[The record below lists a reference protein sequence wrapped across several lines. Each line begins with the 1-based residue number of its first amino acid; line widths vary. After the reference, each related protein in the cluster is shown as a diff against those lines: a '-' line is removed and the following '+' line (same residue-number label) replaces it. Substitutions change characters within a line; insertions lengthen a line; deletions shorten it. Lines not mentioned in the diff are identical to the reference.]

1 MIRNLTLQISQLI
14 NQNYSIL
21 EQEDQQTQVTH
32 TEKPTQ
38 NPKPKPKLKKN
49 NMCDH
54 TEPTPCPICFEDLCD
69 KNIAVMDCGHKFHFK
84 CMVKWNST
92 DNGDTCP
99 LCRTDLGLPDMVD
112 SSDEEEE
119 GVLMIS
125 DFENDLEE
133 DDFNPNPIP
142 NPNPN
147 SNLDELVQGDEDEEN
162 GDDSGSDSDSD
173 DNDDENTD
181 MDLRET
187 RYEIGQLLDTL
198 GGNFGIKMSCQCCDQ
213 ALLQCNFC
221 SEPFCAC
228 KNTAD
233 KPQFKANPFNKLY
246 NSHFDASRRDDDMIQ
261 ALGIENPVDE
271 DLRAPSVCS
280 RCFANRDTIIKA
292 TLDEYIS
299 ENGGE
304 HYEALL
310 ESTEVKAIFFNLY
323 HDTSGQDNSGL
334 YRKYPTYPTLDEFRR
349 YISEKFNIEITGNTS
364 QPEAAADPDHEQGP
378 IEAST
383 PEPYSQPTS
392 HPSLPSRRARFLSR
406 VPLRNIIVDERRDT
420 FANVTQRHTL
430 NTSFTQYD
438 NDDIFVNVSSI
449 LSMQNRYRAAIE
461 EDADTQPEPMSPTP
475 ILTRPSLASVIF
487 RPPTPPRPSTQ
498 NF

>member
-14 NQNYSIL
+14 NQSYSTL
-21 EQEDQQTQVTH
+21 GQEEQNQTRVTH
-32 TEKPTQ
+32 SEKPKQ
-38 NPKPKPKLKKN
+38 KGKPKPNLKKN
-49 NMCDH
+49 KMCDH
-54 TEPTPCPICFEDLCD
+54 TEPTPCPICFEDLGD

-133 DDFNPNPIP
+133 DDFNPNL
-142 NPNPN
+142 NPN
-147 SNLDELVQGDEDEEN
+147 LEELVQRDEEDEDEDN
-162 GDDSGSDSDSD
+162 SGSDSDSD

-261 ALGIENPVDE
+261 VLGIENPVDE

-292 TLDEYIS
+292 TLDGYIS

-334 YRKYPTYPTLDEFRR
+334 YRKYPTYGSIEAFRR
-349 YISEKFNIEITGNTS
+349 YISEKFDIEITENTS
-364 QPEAAADPDHEQGP
+364 QPDAAAELDAEPHREEGP
-378 IEAST
+378 IAVST
-383 PEPYSQPTS
+383 PEPYQEPTS
-392 HPSLPSRRARFLSR
+392 PPSLPSRRARFLSR
-406 VPLRNIIVDERRDT
+406 VPLRNIISDERRDT
-420 FANVTQRHTL
+420 YANVTQRHTL

-449 LSMQNRYRAAIE
+449 LSMQERYRAAIE
-461 EDADTQPEPMSPTP
+461 EDADTPPEPMSPTP

-487 RPPTPPRPSTQ
+487 RPPTPPRPSTE